1 MGLSPDV
8 LYSAI
13 LSDVR
18 SVTPFGPVALGNTPP
33 DASYRQIAASQLL
46 YTLRKK
52 FIESSDLADDLS
64 REKFLSS
71 NKRCKNWRLRLDSW
85 SDEQLY
91 GEFRKEIY
99 NFFHPNGQE
108 LISSYRQILDEARVG
123 PGSSV
128 GARGQSMYA
137 KLFSSQLTTTSNELY
152 VFYSNYIKY
161 NRTFS
166 EAECYRRERFDSYS
180 VVNGSR
186 SCFVPKTKDES
197 RMICIEPSLNMFFQL
212 GLGAIL
218 EKRLRSISIDLKTQ
232 PEVNRRLAHL
242 GSIDGSISTI
252 DLTSASDSIS
262 LRLCRTIFP
271 RWFYQILVL
280 LRSPKTNL
288 NGDDVH
294 LNMISTMG
302 NGFTFPLQTIIF
314 SCLIRAVHR
323 TMGFP
328 IYDGIRQNWSC
339 FGDDLICSTRC
350 VKQVLRLLN
359 ILGFTPND
367 AKTFFEG
374 PFRESC
380 GTDWFHGQPVRG
392 VYIRSLSSKQDLL
405 VAINLLNAWTA
416 YTGISLYNGIQYLV
430 SGIKGFI
437 PLVPLDENID
447 SGVRFPYK
455 FLEKVRRDSNGSFL
469 YKGYRVR
476 PYSYRIKEGG
486 IRSPGRLPRLIYN
499 PSGLYLSAV
508 YGELKDY
515 KIPARHSR
523 VLYSTKQMCTP
534 NWDHIRSDSLTNG
547 LRLSWQQWETAVARN
562 GPNP

>member
-1 MGLSPDV
+1 MGLSPDA

-18 SVTPFGPVALGNTPP
+18 SITPFGPVGLGNTPP
-33 DASYRQIAASQLL
+33 DASYQQVAASQLL

-52 FIESSDLADDLS
+52 FIESSDLADGVS
-64 REKFLSS
+64 KEKFLSS

-91 GEFRKEIY
+91 GEFCKEVY
-99 NFFHPNGQE
+99 NFFHPSGQE

-137 KLFSSQLTTTSNELY
+137 KLFSSQLTTTSSELY

-161 NRTFS
+161 NHTFS
-166 EAECYRRERFDSYS
+166 EAECLRRERYDSYT

-186 SCFVPKTKDES
+186 SCFVPKTQDES

-212 GLGAIL
+212 GLGTIL
-218 EKRLRSISIDLKTQ
+218 ERRLRSISIDLKSQ

-242 GSIDGSISTI
+242 GSSDGSISTI

-280 LRSPKTNL
+280 LRSPKTNID
-288 NGDDVH
+288 GDDVH

-314 SCLIRAVHR
+314 SCLIRAAHR
-323 TMGFP
+323 VMGEP
-328 IYDGIRQNWSC
+328 IYDGKRANWSC

-350 VKQVLRLLN
+350 VRQVLRLLA
-359 ILGFTPND
+359 ILGFLPND
-367 AKTFFEG
+367 AKTFYQG

-380 GTDWFHGQPVRG
+380 GTDWFSGQPVRG
-392 VYIRSLSSKQDLL
+392 VYIRKLTSKQDIF

-416 YTGISLYNGIQYLV
+416 YTGIPLYNGVQYLIN
-430 SGIKGFI
+430 GIKGLM
-437 PLVPLDENID
+437 PLIPLDENID
-447 SGVRFPYK
+447 SGIRCPFNLLPNI
-455 FLEKVRRDSNGSFL
+455 RRDSNGSYL
-469 YKGYRVR
+469 YVGYRVR
-476 PYSYRIKEGG
+476 PYSYRVKQGG
-486 IRSPGRLPRLIYN
+486 IHSPGRLPRLLYN
-499 PSGLYLSAV
+499 PQGLYLSAV
-508 YGELKDY
+508 YGELKNY
-515 KIPARHSR
+515 RIPARHSR
-523 VLYSTKQMCTP
+523 VLYSSKRMCTP
-534 NWDHIRSDSLTNG
+534 NWDHIRSDSRTNG
-547 LRLSWQQWETAVARN
+547 LWLSWQQWETAVARN